1 MYLQYICNIFAV
13 DCNLDEKCIYSHSC
27 SMDFCFRLLFV
38 IANIS
43 SVQELT
49 TFSPGT
55 LLLFLLV
62 CVCFFVYVF
71 VRRLELAMMVGKG
84 ARSSSSSLLL
94 KGSVVLGHR
103 KTN

>member
-1 MYLQYICNIFAV
+1 
-13 DCNLDEKCIYSHSC
+13 
-27 SMDFCFRLLFV
+27 MDFCFRLLFV

-55 LLLFLLV
+55 LLFLLV
-62 CVCFFVYVF
+62 CVCFVFVYVF

-84 ARSSSSSLLL
+84 AISSSSLVL